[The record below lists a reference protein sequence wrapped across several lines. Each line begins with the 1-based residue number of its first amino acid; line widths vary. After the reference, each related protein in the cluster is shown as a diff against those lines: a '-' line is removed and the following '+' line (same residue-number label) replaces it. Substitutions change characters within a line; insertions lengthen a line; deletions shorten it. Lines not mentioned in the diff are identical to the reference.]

1 MPTWETGTSNNRS
14 RLRTTQRMPFRIR
27 QNASPSS
34 QRAFTLIEILVVLVI
49 VGIMLSL
56 AMLSFGILGDER
68 GLDREA
74 RRLASL
80 IELVSDDATTQ
91 GRDFGIEFLSGGY
104 RFVEYDPLIDQW
116 FEVIGDDYLRQRDL
130 DEGVEFELF
139 LEERKVLLH
148 EDAAKIEQ
156 AGDEEDEDV
165 PQRDLT
171 DDYLPHVLV
180 MSSGDI
186 TPFELRIE
194 RFADRSEILM
204 AMTLTGELKIGRD
217 EDDLR

>member
-1 MPTWETGTSNNRS
+1 M
-14 RLRTTQRMPFRIR
+14 
-27 QNASPSS
+27 
-34 QRAFTLIEILVVLVI
+34 LVI

-194 RFADRSEILM
+194 RFADRSEILV

>member
-1 MPTWETGTSNNRS
+1 MPVQIQKRH
-14 RLRTTQRMPFRIR
+14 PK
-27 QNASPSS
+27 AK

-49 VGIMLSL
+49 VGILVSL
-56 AMLSFGILGDER
+56 AMLSFGLLGDER
-68 GLDREA
+68 SLDREA

-80 IELVSDDATTQ
+80 IELVNDDATTQ
-91 GRDFGIEFLSGGY
+91 GRDFGIEFMSGGY

-130 DEGVEFELF
+130 DEGVEFQLF
-139 LEERKVLLH
+139 LEERKVLLQ

-156 AGDEEDEDV
+156 GDEDEDDD
-165 PQRDLT
+165 QERRRDLT
-171 DDYLPHVLV
+171 DDYLPHVLI

-204 AMTLTGELKIGRD
+204 AMTLTGELKIGMT
-217 EDDLR
+217 EDDIR

>member
-1 MPTWETGTSNNRS
+1 MPVRNPR
-14 RLRTTQRMPFRIR
+14 PHAIP
-27 QNASPSS
+27 A

-49 VGIMLSL
+49 VGILLSL

-68 GLDREA
+68 SLDREA
-74 RRLASL
+74 RRLGSL
-80 IELVSDDATTQ
+80 IEIINDDATTQ
-91 GRDFGIEFLSGGY
+91 GRDFGIEFMSGGY
-104 RFVEYDPLIDQW
+104 RFVEYDPLLDRW

-130 DEGVEFELF
+130 DEGVEFALF

-156 AGDEEDEDV
+156 DEADDEDAR
-165 PQRDLT
+165 RDLT
-171 DDYLPHVLV
+171 DDYLPHVLI

-194 RFADRSEILM
+194 RAADRSEILV
-204 AMTLTGELKIGRD
+204 AMNLAGEFRIGED